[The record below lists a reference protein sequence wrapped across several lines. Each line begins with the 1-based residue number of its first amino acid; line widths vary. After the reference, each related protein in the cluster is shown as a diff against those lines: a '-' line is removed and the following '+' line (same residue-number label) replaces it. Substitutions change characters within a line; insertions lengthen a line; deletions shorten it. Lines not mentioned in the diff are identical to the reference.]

1 MDLPDQLQKLQTL
14 REQGVLTDEE
24 FTLAKKRVLE
34 GTGPHTFNQP
44 AASASGASSVLNQF
58 RLSTTD
64 KWIGGVCGGLAT
76 LTSVPAWSWRILFLL
91 TALLHGIG
99 VLVYILLWIFVP
111 IQAHAVEA
119 SRVSADENK

>member
-1 MDLPDQLQKLQTL
+1 MDLADQLQKLQKL
-14 REQGVLTDEE
+14 REQGVLTEDE
-24 FTLAKKRVLE
+24 FILAKKRVLD
-34 GTGPHTFNQP
+34 GTATQANQER
-44 AASASGASSVLNQF
+44 AQAQSNSILNQF

-64 KWIGGVCGGLAT
+64 KWIGGICGGLAT

-111 IQAHAVEA
+111 VQAITVERA
-119 SRVSADENK
+119 AGVAEEVK

>member
-34 GTGPHTFNQP
+34 GAGSHTFEP
-44 AASASGASSVLNQF
+44 SDASASGASSVLNQF

-64 KWIGGVCGGLAT
+64 KWIGGVCGGLAS
-76 LTSVPAWSWRILFLL
+76 LSNVPAWTWRILFLL
-91 TALLHGIG
+91 TVLLHGIG

-111 IQAHAVEA
+111 SQTHAAEA
-119 SRVSADENK
+119 SRMSADEKR

>member
-1 MDLPDQLQKLQTL
+1 MDLADQLQKLQTL
-14 REQGVLTDEE
+14 REQGVLTEDE
-24 FTLAKKRVLE
+24 FILAKKRVLD
-34 GTGPHTFNQP
+34 GTATQANQER
-44 AASASGASSVLNQF
+44 AQAQSNSILNQF

-64 KWIGGVCGGLAT
+64 KWIGGICGGLAT

-111 IQAHAVEA
+111 VQAITVERA
-119 SRVSADENK
+119 AGVAEEVK

>member
-1 MDLPDQLQKLQTL
+1 MDLADQLQKLQSL
-14 REQGVLTDEE
+14 HGQGVLTEEE
-24 FTLAKKRVLE
+24 FTLAKKRVLD
-34 GTGPHTFNQP
+34 GTAAQNSP
-44 AASASGASSVLNQF
+44 ANAQSNSFLNQF

-64 KWIGGVCGGLAT
+64 KWIGGICGGLAT

-111 IQAHAVEA
+111 VQLIAIEHKSTVAEEV
-119 SRVSADENK
+119 R